1 MNKSHRNISGF
12 TLIELLVVIS
22 IISLLASIVLASL
35 NSARSKARYARVLAD
50 FNQIRVAAELDAD
63 NQGGSY
69 APDGSW
75 CNSPTFVPAYLSVWP
90 KGPCPGWGYD
100 WENWALNPTIVRTT
114 LRGPSCGDGVL
125 SGSSLYISCVL
136 PGTNCIGTTEPYL
149 GTDINTITSKSI
161 SC

>member
-1 MNKSHRNISGF
+1 MNNFKLKISGF

-22 IISLLASIVLASL
+22 IISLLASIVFASL

-63 NQGGSY
+63 SRGGSY

-75 CNSPTFVPAYLSVWP
+75 CSSPTFVPTYLSVWP
-90 KGPCPGWGYD
+90 KGPCAGWGYD
-100 WENWALNPTIVRTT
+100 WENWALNPVRTT
-114 LRGPSCGDGVL
+114 LRGPSCGDGAL
-125 SGSSLYISCVL
+125 SGASLYISCIL
-136 PGTNCIGTTEPYL
+136 PGSNCTGTTEPYL
-149 GTDINTITSKSI
+149 GTDINTIASKSI